1 MIRMTLKYIVKIII
15 LNNFFLIYVTIA
27 WLQSNL
33 VDTYLI

>member
-1 MIRMTLKYIVKIII
+1 MISMTLKYVVKIII

-27 WLQSNL
+27 WLQYNL

>member
-33 VDTYLI
+33 VDTHLI